1 MEAAAAI
8 ASNAARIAA
17 EAAAADAAEAIR
29 RDDRTREA
37 DRLASHNRALAV
49 AAADAVRI
57 TAARA
62 ECRTRCLAANA
73 VDTAAVPMPH
83 VLLPRKPL
91 LPMPPLLLKTRPLP
105 LTLPCGTRLIALT
118 SFVVTLSPYG
128 TTSPVYRMML
138 PLLLRTCSPIGRPSS

>member
-37 DRLASHNRALAV
+37 DRLASYNRALAV

-62 ECRTRCLAANA
+62 DDARALPSPLLTLY
-73 VDTAAVPMPH
+73 VLPLH
-83 VLLPRKPL
+83 VL
-91 LPMPPLLLKTRPLP
+91 MPQR
-105 LTLPCGTRLIALT
+105 CCCRGSRCCQC
-118 SFVVTLSPYG
+118 
-128 TTSPVYRMML
+128 R
-138 PLLLRTCSPIGRPSS
+138 RCC